1 MSSERVRKRQEQRK
15 RSRAGSSGG
24 SPWFIVAIVV
34 IVALFAAAFFLT
46 KGEDD
51 PAADG
56 NGNTELQE
64 TGPVEVEGDSLPL
77 FESPDG
83 DEAVGL
89 QAPILTGETF
99 EGDPIEIGA
108 SGRPTVVIFLA
119 HWCPHCQAEVPRVK
133 AFIDEE
139 GVPEGVDIV
148 SVATGTDDTQANYPP
163 SAWLE
168 GEGWQP
174 EVMVDGA
181 DGVAADTYGLSAFP
195 YFVLLNADGTVNAR
209 ISGEVDMGTFAEMLA
224 NLQ

>member
-1 MSSERVRKRQEQRK
+1 MVV
-15 RSRAGSSGG
+15 
-24 SPWFIVAIVV
+24 VAIVV

-51 PAADG
+51 SPATGDG
-56 NGNTELQE
+56 GGDTELQE
-64 TGPVEVEGDSLPL
+64 TGPVEIEGDALPV

-89 QAPILTGETF
+89 QAPVLSGETF

-133 AFIDEE
+133 AFIDE
-139 GVPEGVDIV
+139 GQVPEGVDIV
-148 SVATGTDDTQANYPP
+148 SVATSTADTQANYPP

-168 GEGWQP
+168 REGWQP
-174 EVMVDGA
+174 EVLVDEA
-181 DGVAADTYGLSAFP
+181 DGTAADAYGLTGFP
-195 YFVLLNADGTVNAR
+195 YFVFLNADGTVNAR